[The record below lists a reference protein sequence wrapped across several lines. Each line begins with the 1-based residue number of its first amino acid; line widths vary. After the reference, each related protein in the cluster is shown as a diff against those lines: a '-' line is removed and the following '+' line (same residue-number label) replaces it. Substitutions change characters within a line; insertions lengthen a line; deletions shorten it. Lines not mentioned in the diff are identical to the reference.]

1 MTTRHSVDFFE
12 AQFRAQARVG
22 QFALNPF
29 ETLALPFVRGRVLD
43 LGCGLGNLS
52 IEAARRGCQVVALDG
67 SPAAIAGVRER
78 AAAERLQVES
88 REQDLGSYRI
98 AETFD
103 TIVAIGLLMFLPR
116 TRALEL
122 LDDIKA
128 HVRPGGCVVVNV
140 LVEGTTYLDM
150 FEPGHYYLF
159 AEHELEERFAGWNVL
174 ESCAHRFDAPGS
186 TVKVFATVVATRK
199 PGTQANP
206 DPARCHT

>member
-1 MTTRHSVDFFE
+1 MTTRHSVDFFD
-12 AQFRAQARVG
+12 AQFRSQAQAGR
-22 QFALNPF
+22 FALNPF

-52 IEAARRGCQVVALDG
+52 IEAARHGCQVVALDG
-67 SPAAIAGVRER
+67 SPTAIAGLRDR
-78 AAAERLQVES
+78 AAAEHLPVEP
-88 REQDLGSYRI
+88 RQQDLGTYRI
-98 AETFD
+98 AGTFD

-122 LDDIKA
+122 LEDIKA
-128 HVRPGGCVVVNV
+128 HVRPGGIVVVNV

-159 AEHELEERFAGWNVL
+159 AEHELEERFAGWKLL

-186 TVKVFATVVATRK
+186 TVKVFATVVATRN
-199 PGTQANP
+199 PGA
-206 DPARCHT
+206 